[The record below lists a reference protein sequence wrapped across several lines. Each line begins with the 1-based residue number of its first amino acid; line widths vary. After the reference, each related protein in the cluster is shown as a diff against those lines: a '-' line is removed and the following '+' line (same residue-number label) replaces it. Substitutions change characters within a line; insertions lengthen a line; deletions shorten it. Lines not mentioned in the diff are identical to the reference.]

1 MESTT
6 IDTYNT
12 ALTEYVDPSTYS
24 TDKHKTVVGTWTT
37 TADELKA
44 IFNSSDKIKTHY
56 ADSANNGFHVVDVIV
71 DPTATQKKYN
81 LNHDETNKNTIK
93 NQDLEPDEVNQVYVF
108 MERNWRDLTFVSN
121 DNGQQKSSSK
131 AVIEIN

>member
-1 MESTT
+1 M
-6 IDTYNT
+6 
-12 ALTEYVDPSTYS
+12 
-24 TDKHKTVVGTWTT
+24 
-37 TADELKA
+37 
-44 IFNSSDKIKTHY
+44 
-56 ADSANNGFHVVDVIV
+56 